1 MANPKNNNVYIVV
14 KTVESYN
21 EEETGTKNVIKT
33 LRIYDPAFGFKC
45 IKQIL
50 LEQIKS
56 FRVDEN
62 LKHNHVSILF
72 NETLNTIYFYRRIGD
87 PSDSENYDEETG
99 YTGKSVVK
107 TKMRLFKYD
116 LTMDKLSE
124 IEGYDLEGEDQ
135 DSGQWHVLF
144 AQKFGV

>member
-1 MANPKNNNVYIVV
+1 M
-14 KTVESYN
+14 
-21 EEETGTKNVIKT
+21 
-33 LRIYDPAFGFKC
+33 
-45 IKQIL
+45 
-50 LEQIKS
+50 
-56 FRVDEN
+56 
-62 LKHNHVSILF
+62 F
-72 NETLNTIYFYRRIGD
+72 NEALNTIYFYRRIGD

-99 YTGKSVVK
+99 YTGKSVDK